1 MINRRSDLNKLRTV
15 TQGPQYAERAARAR
29 LDADRQMY
37 LLAKIVEFAAIAG
50 TSYRYIYTWTR
61 AEIKLSS
68 VGSGNDFQSRAS
80 ETYYTGTALNI
91 CEAANTASFIGPGI
105 NPANIPSGFS
115 FKPIEGYVLLFPQR
129 RMTVGAAGSELVWCF
144 YAANAIDGVCA

>member
-29 LDADRQMY
+29 IEADRGVCM
-37 LLAKIVEFAAIAG
+37 LAKIQSSAAIAG
-50 TSYRYIYTWTR
+50 TIYRYLYTWTR
-61 AEIKLSS
+61 AEIKLST
-68 VGSGNDFQSRAS
+68 VGSGNDFQVRAS

-91 CEAANTASFIGPGI
+91 CEAANTASYIGPGI
-105 NPANIPSGFS
+105 DPANIPSGFS

-129 RMTVGAAGSELVWCF
+129 RMTVGSTGTELVWCF